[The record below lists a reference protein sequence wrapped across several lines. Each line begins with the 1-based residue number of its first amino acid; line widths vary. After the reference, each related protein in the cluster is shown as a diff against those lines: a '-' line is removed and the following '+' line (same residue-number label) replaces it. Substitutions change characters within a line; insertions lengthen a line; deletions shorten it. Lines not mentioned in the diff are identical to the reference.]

1 MLLSRPSS
9 ASSNQ
14 TERKRALSE
23 ACDPRL
29 KQYHIENLLDNRI
42 DIEGLE
48 YLRRCILAA
57 DLSDIIQR
65 IYDLNEKYILQLSA
79 VEGLL
84 RRLNDI
90 KNARRN
96 RQFLKKIKK
105 EFRNSERPQHKII
118 LAEGDSWFNYPV
130 ILTDIVDRIAMEKD
144 FAVYSLASGGDW
156 LLNMLA
162 GRQYVEEL
170 SVLHPDVFLIS
181 GGGNDLV
188 GSSRLAAILEP
199 LGCDE
204 FEHNP
209 WAQQLIA
216 KAKTRTKFLLLD
228 EQAFTEGVRYL
239 NKDFFAVLM
248 FFHLQYYYLISN
260 ILKQPKFAGIRVLT
274 QGYDYAIPSYNK
286 GGWNPMY
293 WYRRFIRMFLG
304 HGVWLKTPML
314 MRGITSSQRQQ
325 HILYAII
332 YLFNEMMIEMGT
344 LLNSEQGRSAVSH
357 IDSRGSVSE
366 KGWAD
371 ELHPLPK
378 HFMRTAEV
386 FIQCING
393 APSTFDHTFV
403 VAEYS
408 CL

>member
-1 MLLSRPSS
+1 MLLSRPSV

-14 TERKRALSE
+14 TERKRAQST
-23 ACDPRL
+23 ACDPRV
-29 KQYHIENLLDNRI
+29 KQYHIENLLDNRT
-42 DIEGLE
+42 DKEGLE
-48 YLRRCILAA
+48 YLRHCILAT

-65 IYDLNEKYILQLSA
+65 IYDLNEKYILELSA
-79 VEGLL
+79 VEGIL

-96 RQFLKKIKK
+96 RQFLKKIKN
-105 EFRNSERPQHKII
+105 EFRNTSRPQNKII

-156 LLNMLA
+156 LLNMLT

-188 GSSRLAAILEP
+188 GSSRLAAMLAP
-199 LGCDE
+199 QGCDE
-204 FEHNP
+204 YQHNS
-209 WAQQLIA
+209 WAQNLIA
-216 KAKTRTKFLLLD
+216 KAKNRDRYLLLD
-228 EQAFTEGVRYL
+228 EEKFNDGVCYL
-239 NKDFFAVLM
+239 SRDFFAVLM

-260 ILKQPKFAGIRVLT
+260 ILKQPKFEGVRVLT
-274 QGYDYAIPSYNK
+274 QGYDYAIPSFSK
-286 GGWNPMY
+286 GGWNPLF
-293 WYRRFIRMFLG
+293 WYRRFIRLFFG

-314 MRGITSSQRQQ
+314 MRGITDTGRQQ
-325 HILYAII
+325 RIMYAII
-332 YLFNEMMIEMGT
+332 FLFNEMMIEMGT
-344 LLNSEQGRSAVSH
+344 LLNGEHGSEAVFH
-357 IDSRGSVSE
+357 IDSRGSVTE
-366 KGWAD
+366 NGWAD
-371 ELHPLPK
+371 ELHPLPQ

-393 APSTFDHTFV
+393 APATFGHTFV
-403 VAEYS
+403 VAEYPR
-408 CL
+408 L